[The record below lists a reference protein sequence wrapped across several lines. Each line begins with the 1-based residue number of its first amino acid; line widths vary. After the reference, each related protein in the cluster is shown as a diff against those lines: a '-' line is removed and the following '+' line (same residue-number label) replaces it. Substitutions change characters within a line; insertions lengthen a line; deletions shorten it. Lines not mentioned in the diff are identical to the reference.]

1 MKRIHYA
8 SGTMLTGDAIADAL
22 MRYAAALATR
32 ASAAEVHAPA
42 IFESG
47 EPGEITLLLGPASQI
62 LTEHE
67 PFDGAELRDDAFVH
81 DLDER
86 IARLGTPRAT
96 FVQRGTDDVD
106 DIDVDLL

>member
-1 MKRIHYA
+1 MHYA
-8 SGTMLTGDAIADAL
+8 SGSMLTGDAIADVL
-22 MRYAAALATR
+22 VRYAAALATS
-32 ASAAEVHAPA
+32 ASAAEVHAPT
-42 IFESG
+42 IVESG
-47 EPGEITLLLGPASQI
+47 EPGETTLLLGPASQI